1 MVGSAQTFMNKF
13 YVLKDEE
20 VKASYYRMRRL
31 CSHSNGEKQVEGI
44 KYHCKITVERIL
56 VKIS

>member
-1 MVGSAQTFMNKF
+1 MNKF

-31 CSHSNGEKQVEGI
+31 CSHINGEKQVEGI

-56 VKIS
+56 VKIR